1 MSKGLAVSMM
11 SVICQSGICFL
22 GTQQCIQ
29 FRDMTRDAYEGLFK
43 ELLWEYVGKV

>member
-11 SVICQSGICFL
+11 SVICQSGICLL

-29 FRDMTRDAYEGLFK
+29 FAMARDAYEGLLK
-43 ELLWEYVGKV
+43 ELLWGYVGKV